1 MRVEVHRTGD
11 QFVAYDDQGKRITDR
26 NILEQISFDQMP
38 GFKVSYYIDV
48 KVDNTVKPAIINDII
63 INTQTRR

>member
-11 QFVAYDDQGKRITDR
+11 QFVAYDEQGQRITDR
-26 NILEQISFDQMP
+26 NILDQLSYDQMP
-38 GFKVSYYIDV
+38 GFKVSYYVNVTID
-48 KVDNTVKPAIINDII
+48 KSAKPAIINDII